1 MTTNN
6 YVIKTLKEGVKVA
19 IINDLKLYQSSLKHL
34 LDAED
39 NWSYS
44 ESLYLQI
51 TISHIT
57 VAATYNELMYN
68 CKFKTTINSMKVP
81 IAEN

>member
-6 YVIKTLKEGVKVA
+6 YVIKTLKEGVKVV
-19 IINDLKLYQSSLKHL
+19 IINDLKSYQSSLKHL

-44 ESLYLQI
+44 ESLYLEI
-51 TISHIT
+51 TNSHIT
-57 VAATYNELMYN
+57 VADTHNELMYN
-68 CKFKTTINSMKVP
+68 FKFKSTINLMKVP
-81 IAEN
+81 IAEI